1 MRNNDF
7 MELRAF
13 ELVARRLSFSRA
25 ADEVGMTRATLS
37 QTVKNLE
44 LRLGV
49 RLLNRTTRSVSL
61 TDAGYELL
69 ERLSPALNELV
80 DAVSNIEK
88 FRDSPSG
95 RVRILACNLGADLYL
110 KNLLPAFSER
120 FPDVTI
126 EIHIEEGNGDLI
138 SRGFDAAV
146 RPEGQI
152 EMAMMGVK
160 LGCAHEQIIVASGN
174 YIQRAG
180 RPEQLS
186 ELENHRCIGV
196 RSNVFGQG
204 AAWKLENGSDQFV
217 ADISGMLI
225 VNNHSFAMQ
234 GVLGDMGIALIPKF
248 IAQPY
253 LENGRVQQLIPEMTG
268 NLPSFYLYYPKQN
281 FATIAFRSFVDFVK
295 ETRELGATRR

>member
-1 MRNNDF
+1 MRNNEF
-7 MELRAF
+7 LELRAF
-13 ELVARRLSFSRA
+13 ERGARQLSVSRA

-61 TDAGYELL
+61 TDPGYELL
-69 ERLSPALNELV
+69 ARLGPALNELV

-88 FRDSPSG
+88 FRDSTSG
-95 RVRILACNLGADLYL
+95 RIRILACNLGADLYL
-110 KNLLPAFSER
+110 RSLLPEFSDR

-152 EMAMMGVK
+152 EMAMKGVK
-160 LGCAHEQIIVASGN
+160 LGCEQDQIIVASAN

-180 RPEQLS
+180 RPEQLH
-186 ELENHRCIGV
+186 ELDDHRCIGV
-196 RSNVFGQG
+196 RSNVLGQG
-204 AAWKLENGSDQFV
+204 SAWKLDDGSDKLSF
-217 ADISGMLI
+217 DISGMLV

-234 GVLGDMGIALIPKF
+234 GVLGDMGVALIPKF

-253 LENGRVQQLIPEMTG
+253 LESGRVERLMPHLKG
-268 NLPSFYLYYPKQN
+268 NLPPFFMYYPKQN
-281 FATIAFRSFVDFVK
+281 FTTIAFRAFVDFVK
-295 ETRELGATRR
+295 ETRDLRSST